1 MKSNYD
7 LVVIGGGMSGVSAA
21 VTSAKKGLR
30 VLLIEQTAM
39 LGGVGVS
46 GLITMMMTSRY
57 NFFGLGK
64 EFINRL
70 ISKGFARKIEN
81 PAVKGY
87 DYYPFD
93 AEGMK
98 RELEALLEESGAE
111 FLLHTKVIAVKKFGR
126 NIKRL
131 VLCGVQ
137 GQFEVSAKFYID
149 ASGDGIVCKFSGESV
164 LYGDENHNTQA
175 PTMMA
180 YYSGIDFEKYDEF
193 LKQFENGERAAK
205 INMIHSLVPKAVEDG
220 VLSECDFHHPGIFQ
234 ISGNVGVMN
243 AGHVYGA
250 DCSTSKGI
258 TDATVKGRKMAK
270 EYFDFYKKY
279 IPGFENAYMTN
290 TGSALALRETGRVVG
305 RYVTTFEDKTNYR
318 KFDDAIMRFD
328 GGAVSDLH
336 ASSSDKKAYD
346 EYVKLF
352 SNRESVLSDDFAH
365 LPLRSFLPLKTD
377 NLLVVG
383 RCMSADRKV
392 LGQLRIMGYCFMMG
406 QAAGEICAESF
417 YSNVNFAKVDV
428 KKVQQALKEQGVPTV

>member
-1 MKSNYD
+1 MKNNYD

-46 GLITMMMTSRY
+46 GLITMVMTSRY

-70 ISKGFARKIEN
+70 ISKGVARKIET
-81 PAVKGY
+81 PAVKGF

-98 RELEALLEESGAE
+98 RELEALLSESGVE
-111 FLLHTKVIAVKKFGR
+111 FLFHTKVIGVKKFGR
-126 NIKRL
+126 NIKKL
-131 VLCGVQ
+131 LLCGAQ
-137 GQFEVSAKFYID
+137 GQFEVGAKFYID
-149 ASGDGIVCKFSGESV
+149 ASGDGFVCKAAGEEV

-180 YYSGIDFEKYDEF
+180 YYAGIDFERYEEF

-205 INMIHSLVPKAVEDG
+205 INMIHSLLPKAVEDG
-220 VLSECDFHHPGIFQ
+220 VISECDFHHPGIFQ

-305 RYVTTFEDKTNYR
+305 RYVTTFDDKTNYR

-336 ASSSDKKAYD
+336 ASSADKKAYD

-352 SNRESVLSDDFAH
+352 SNRESVSADDFAH

-417 YSNVNFAKVDV
+417 NSNVNFGKVDV
-428 KKVQQALKEQGVPTV
+428 KKVQESLGKQGVPTV